1 MIEHNPAYRP
11 WDGPHGAPD
20 FASVRAEHFA
30 PAFEA
35 AFAERRREIDAL
47 AAETAEPTFAN
58 TLLPLERL
66 GRALER
72 VASLFF
78 HLVGTVGDEAL
89 EAIER
94 EVAPRLARE
103 GNLLYLN
110 PAIFARIE
118 RLWAKRDALG
128 LDAEQMRLLERTR
141 RSFVRRGAALDEKGK
156 VRFAEIAERLAS
168 LGAAFGQN
176 VIGDERSY
184 ALALDD
190 PDDRAGLPPS
200 FIDAAL
206 TSAKARGAAAPV
218 VTLSRSSFEPF
229 QEFSERRDLR
239 EKTFEAFFSRGAHD
253 GAHDNRPIMAE
264 TLALRDE
271 RAKLLGFASHADFK
285 FDDSMAKTP
294 DAAERLIASVWA
306 PACAKVAGEAAE
318 MQAIAAAEGG
328 NFQLKPWDWR
338 HYARKRRA

>member
-1 MIEHNPAYRP
+1 MIDHNPAYRP
-11 WDGPHGAPD
+11 WDGRHGAPD

-35 AFAERRREIDAL
+35 AFAERRTEIEAL
-47 AAETAEPTFAN
+47 AGDDAEATFDN

-78 HLVGTVGDEAL
+78 HLVGTVGDDAL

-110 PAIFARIE
+110 PKIFARIE
-118 RLWAKRDALG
+118 ALWAKRDALG
-128 LDAEQMRLLERTR
+128 LEAEQLRLLERTR
-141 RSFVRRGAALDEKGK
+141 RLFVRRGAALDDNGK
-156 VRFAEIAERLAS
+156 ARFAEIAERLAS

-176 VIGDERSY
+176 VIADERSY
-184 ALALDD
+184 ALALAD
-190 PDDRAGLPPS
+190 PADFAGLPPS
-200 FIDAAL
+200 FVDAAL
-206 TSAKARGAAAPV
+206 MSAKGRGAEAPV

-229 QEFSERRDLR
+229 QELSERRDLR
-239 EKTFEAFFSRGAHD
+239 EKTFDAFFARGAHD

-264 TLALRDE
+264 MLALREE

-294 DAAERLIASVWA
+294 NAA
-306 PACAKVAGEAAE
+306 
-318 MQAIAAAEGG
+318 
-328 NFQLKPWDWR
+328 
-338 HYARKRRA
+338 